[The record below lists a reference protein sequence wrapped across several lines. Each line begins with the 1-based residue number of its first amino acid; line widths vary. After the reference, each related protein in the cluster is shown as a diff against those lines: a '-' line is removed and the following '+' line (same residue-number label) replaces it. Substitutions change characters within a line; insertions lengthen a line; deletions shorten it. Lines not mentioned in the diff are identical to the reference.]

1 MNERSYRDNDKEKE
15 EVLYVLGT
23 RNLKMSDKKQ
33 GYWLW
38 TAENESCGA
47 KFAVIARTK
56 DEAIATMIKD
66 YSGLC
71 GECACCNDPEY
82 DKIEN
87 LPWKP
92 WAIAELDTPTVVAIT
107 LVECAEVTETYDV
120 PEH

>member
-1 MNERSYRDNDKEKE
+1 
-15 EVLYVLGT
+15 
-23 RNLKMSDKKQ
+23 MSNKRQ
-33 GYWLW
+33 PYWLW

-56 DEAIATMIKD
+56 EEAIATMVND

-71 GECACCNDPEY
+71 AGCADCNEPD
-82 DKIEN
+82 DRIEN

-107 LVECAEVTETYDV
+107 LVECADEYYEI